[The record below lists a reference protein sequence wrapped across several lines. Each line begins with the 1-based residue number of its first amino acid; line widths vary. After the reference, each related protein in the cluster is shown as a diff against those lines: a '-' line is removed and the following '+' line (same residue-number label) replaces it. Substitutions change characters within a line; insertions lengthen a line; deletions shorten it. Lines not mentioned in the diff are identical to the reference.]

1 MKARDSSKL
10 RKNSANK
17 SLPTYVRLIKKR
29 NKNTYAII
37 DHPLCKW
44 KSFRPDVLPPGKT
57 WEEESLSMSLKAIKI
72 LNWKLDIQKDLILL
86 QKKLKESIEYNKKIQ
101 DSLRNLSDLTTNAV
115 QRLNGSWP
123 A

>member
-1 MKARDSSKL
+1 
-10 RKNSANK
+10 
-17 SLPTYVRLIKKR
+17 
-29 NKNTYAII
+29 
-37 DHPLCKW
+37 
-44 KSFRPDVLPPGKT
+44 
-57 WEEESLSMSLKAIKI
+57 MSLKAIKI